1 MPFYCLQAL
10 KNNRIFN
17 VTIWAEEQIGI
28 GENMEGENQNA
39 NNTNIDVNGANNA
52 TDNNQNNQTQ
62 TFDDVLSNKEYQAEF
77 DRRVQKAI
85 QTHETKLKEQ
95 WKLEQDTQKSEAEKL
110 AQMNETQKLQYQLK
124 KQEEAN
130 QEIQRKLNAR
140 DLKDEALKI
149 ATTQDTAFDP
159 EFLNL
164 FDYENM
170 TAEQLQDKTK
180 LIKAIQDRIVEKAV
194 NEWSKEKPPYN
205 PDPSGNKSSADEA
218 IRKAMGLK

>member
-1 MPFYCLQAL
+1 
-10 KNNRIFN
+10 
-17 VTIWAEEQIGI
+17 
-28 GENMEGENQNA
+28 MESENQDA

-52 TDNNQNNQTQ
+52 TDNNQNQTQ

-130 QEIQRKLNAR
+130 QKIQRKLNAR

-170 TAEQLQDKTK
+170 TAEQLQEKTK
-180 LIKAIQDRIVEKAV
+180 LIKTIQDRIVEKAV
-194 NEWSKEKPPYN
+194 NEWSKEKSPYN

>member
-1 MPFYCLQAL
+1 
-10 KNNRIFN
+10 
-17 VTIWAEEQIGI
+17 
-28 GENMEGENQNA
+28 MEGENQN
-39 NNTNIDVNGANNA
+39 TNSTTIDNNGANNA
-52 TDNNQNNQTQ
+52 TDNNQTQ

-130 QEIQRKLNAR
+130 KEIQRKLNAR

-170 TAEQLQDKTK
+170 TAEQLQEKTK
-180 LIKAIQDRIVEKAV
+180 LIKAIQDRITEKAV

-218 IRKAMGLK
+218 IRKAMGLIK

>member
-1 MPFYCLQAL
+1 
-10 KNNRIFN
+10 
-17 VTIWAEEQIGI
+17 
-28 GENMEGENQNA
+28 MEGQDNNPNNA
-39 NNTNIDVNGANNA
+39 NTGANNEPA
-52 TDNNQNNQTQ
+52 GANNQDTGTNNNPV
-62 TFDDVLSNKEYQAEF
+62 TFDDFLKDRKNQAEF
-77 DRRVQKAI
+77 DRRVQQAI
-85 QTHETKLKEQ
+85 QTAQ
-95 WKLEQDTQKSEAEKL
+95 DNWKTINDAEKSEAERL
-110 AQMNETQKLQYQLK
+110 AKMNETQKLQYQLQ
-124 KQEEAN
+124 KQQKDYEAM
-130 QEIQRKLNAR
+130 QRKLNAR

-170 TAEQLQDKTK
+170 TAEQLQEKTK
-180 LIKAIQDRIVEKAV
+180 LIKSIQDRIVEKAV

>member
-1 MPFYCLQAL
+1 
-10 KNNRIFN
+10 
-17 VTIWAEEQIGI
+17 
-28 GENMEGENQNA
+28 MEGENQNA
-39 NNTNIDVNGANNA
+39 NNTNTDVNGANNA

-124 KQEEAN
+124 KQSEEN
-130 QEIQRKLNAR
+130 EKIQRKLNAR
-140 DLKDEALKI
+140 DLKDEGFKI
-149 ATTQDTAFDP
+149 ATAPDTAFDP

-170 TAEQLQDKTK
+170 TAEQLQEKTK

-194 NEWSKEKPPYN
+194 NEWSKEKSPYN
-205 PDPSGNKSSADEA
+205 PDPSGNKPSNDEA

>member
-1 MPFYCLQAL
+1 
-10 KNNRIFN
+10 
-17 VTIWAEEQIGI
+17 
-28 GENMEGENQNA
+28 MEGQDNNPNNA
-39 NNTNIDVNGANNA
+39 NTGADNEPAGADNAGVNNNPV
-52 TDNNQNNQTQ
+52 
-62 TFDDVLSNKEYQAEF
+62 TFDDFLKDRKNQAEF
-77 DRRVQKAI
+77 DRRVQQAI
-85 QTHETKLKEQ
+85 QTAQ
-95 WKLEQDTQKSEAEKL
+95 DNWKTINDAEKSEAERL
-110 AQMNETQKLQYQLK
+110 AKMNETQKLQYQLQ
-124 KQEEAN
+124 KQQKDYEA
-130 QEIQRKLNAR
+130 IQRKLNAR

-170 TAEQLQDKTK
+170 TAEQLQEKTK
-180 LIKAIQDRIVEKAV
+180 LIKSIQDRIVEKAV

>member
-1 MPFYCLQAL
+1 MDQD
-10 KNNRIFN
+10 
-17 VTIWAEEQIGI
+17 
-28 GENMEGENQNA
+28 
-39 NNTNIDVNGANNA
+39 NNTNVNSEAENSKGTEKGTEKVNYEELIK
-52 TDNNQNNQTQ
+52 TDKGLQS
-62 TFDDVLSNKEYQAEF
+62 FLDSRVSSSNKT
-77 DRRVQKAI
+77 AI
-85 QTHETKLKEQ
+85 ENARKQ
-95 WKLEQDTQKSEAEKL
+95 WELERDTQKSEAEKL

-124 KQEEAN
+124 KQEEVN

-170 TAEQLQDKTK
+170 TAEQLQEKTK

-205 PDPSGNKSSADEA
+205 PDPSGNKSSAGEA

>member
-1 MPFYCLQAL
+1 MEEDNPNVNSEAENSKGTETSKSERTNYEELIKTDKELQSFL
-10 KNNRIFN
+10 DSR
-17 VTIWAEEQIGI
+17 VSS
-28 GENMEGENQNA
+28 
-39 NNTNIDVNGANNA
+39 
-52 TDNNQNNQTQ
+52 
-62 TFDDVLSNKEYQAEF
+62 SNKT
-77 DRRVQKAI
+77 AI
-85 QTHETKLKEQ
+85 ENAKKQ
-95 WKLEQDTQKSEAEKL
+95 WELERDTQKSEAEKL

-130 QEIQRKLNAR
+130 KEIQRKLNAR

>member
-1 MPFYCLQAL
+1 M
-10 KNNRIFN
+10 
-17 VTIWAEEQIGI
+17 EQ
-28 GENMEGENQNA
+28 E
-39 NNTNIDVNGANNA
+39 
-52 TDNNQNNQTQ
+52 NNQNVNSEAENSKGTETSKSERTNYEELIKTDKELQS
-62 TFDDVLSNKEYQAEF
+62 FLDSRVSSSNKT
-77 DRRVQKAI
+77 AI
-85 QTHETKLKEQ
+85 ENAKKQ
-95 WKLEQDTQKSEAEKL
+95 WELERDTQKSEAEKL

-130 QEIQRKLNAR
+130 KEIQRKLNAR

>member
-1 MPFYCLQAL
+1 M
-10 KNNRIFN
+10 
-17 VTIWAEEQIGI
+17 EQ
-28 GENMEGENQNA
+28 E
-39 NNTNIDVNGANNA
+39 
-52 TDNNQNNQTQ
+52 NNQNVNSEAENSKGTETSKSERTNYEELIKTDKELQS
-62 TFDDVLSNKEYQAEF
+62 FLDSRVSSSNKT
-77 DRRVQKAI
+77 AI
-85 QTHETKLKEQ
+85 ENAKKQ
-95 WKLEQDTQKSEAEKL
+95 WELERDTQKSEAEKL

-205 PDPSGNKSSADEA
+205 PDPSGNKPSADEA
-218 IRKAMGLK
+218 IRKAMGLIK

>member
-1 MPFYCLQAL
+1 
-10 KNNRIFN
+10 
-17 VTIWAEEQIGI
+17 
-28 GENMEGENQNA
+28 MEGENQNT
-39 NNTNIDVNGANNA
+39 NNDINGANNNA
-52 TDNNQNNQTQ
+52 TDNNQTNQLQ

-130 QEIQRKLNAR
+130 QEIQKKLNAR
-140 DLKDEALKI
+140 DLKDEAIKI

-170 TAEQLQDKTK
+170 TAEQLQEKTK
-180 LIKAIQDRIVEKAV
+180 LIKTIQDRIVEKAV

-205 PDPSGNKSSADEA
+205 PDPSGNKPSNDDA
-218 IRKAMGLK
+218 INKAMGLK

>member
-1 MPFYCLQAL
+1 M
-10 KNNRIFN
+10 
-17 VTIWAEEQIGI
+17 EQ
-28 GENMEGENQNA
+28 E
-39 NNTNIDVNGANNA
+39 
-52 TDNNQNNQTQ
+52 NNQNVNSEAENSKGTETSKSERTNYEELIKTDKELQS
-62 TFDDVLSNKEYQAEF
+62 FLDSRVSSSNKT
-77 DRRVQKAI
+77 AI
-85 QTHETKLKEQ
+85 ENAKKQ
-95 WKLEQDTQKSEAEKL
+95 WELERDTQKSEAEKL

-130 QEIQRKLNAR
+130 KEIQRKLNAR

-205 PDPSGNKSSADEA
+205 PEPSGNKSSADEA
-218 IRKAMGLK
+218 IRKAMGLIK

>member
-1 MPFYCLQAL
+1 M
-10 KNNRIFN
+10 
-17 VTIWAEEQIGI
+17 EQ
-28 GENMEGENQNA
+28 E
-39 NNTNIDVNGANNA
+39 
-52 TDNNQNNQTQ
+52 NNQNVNSEAENSKGTETIKSERTNYEELIKTDKELQS
-62 TFDDVLSNKEYQAEF
+62 FLDSRVSSSNKT
-77 DRRVQKAI
+77 AI
-85 QTHETKLKEQ
+85 ENAKKQ
-95 WKLEQDTQKSEAEKL
+95 WELERDTQKSEAEKL

-170 TAEQLQDKTK
+170 TAEQLQEKTK

-205 PDPSGNKSSADEA
+205 PDPSGNKPSADEA
-218 IRKAMGLK
+218 IRKAMGLIK